1 MGQFHATLEYLT
13 GATTTQV
20 HVIKGNFGCL
30 LSYQTASAV
39 GLIMLNVNNV
49 KSGHATHEQPMKEY
63 VKGIGTLKNFEVKL
77 RIDDT
82 VPPVAQPPPP
92 RRIPF
97 HMRQK
102 VSDALDMLE
111 SDGIIEKVSDAT
123 PWVSPLVAIPK
134 KDGESGYTLICAWL
148 IGQFNAKDIRPQL
161 WMI

>member
-1 MGQFHATLEYLT
+1 MELRTNQLPFMGQFHATLEYLT

-92 RRIPF
+92 VVFLSTCGKRSQ
-97 HMRQK
+97 MR
-102 VSDALDMLE
+102 S
-111 SDGIIEKVSDAT
+111 T
-123 PWVSPLVAIPK
+123 
-134 KDGESGYTLICAWL
+134 
-148 IGQFNAKDIRPQL
+148 R
-161 WMI
+161 